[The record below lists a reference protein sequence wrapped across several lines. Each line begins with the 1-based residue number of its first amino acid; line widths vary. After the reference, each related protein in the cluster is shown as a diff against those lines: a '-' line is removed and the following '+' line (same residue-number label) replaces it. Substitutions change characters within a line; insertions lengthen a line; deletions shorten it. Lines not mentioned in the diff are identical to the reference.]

1 MKTFGN
7 FTDVKKIKEK
17 NHLKIIKKVLDNQM
31 IESEEF
37 LDDNDNLYLY
47 VPAKNEQ
54 VSFGGIRIYII
65 GNMPAFRIQNEKN
78 THPYG
83 QSYSLDIESA
93 YNDLLS
99 LFDEKK
105 AGKLIIEEIG
115 KQIKDFFTKTAE
127 IENGSDD
134 EDKTILPTTGTS
146 YANNIWNTKAGNQW

>member
-1 MKTFGN
+1 MRTFGN

-17 NHLKIIKKVLDNQM
+17 KHLKIIKKALENQQ
-31 IESEEF
+31 IESEAF

-47 VPAKNEQ
+47 VPAMTEEL
-54 VSFGGIRIYII
+54 SFGGIRIYII

-93 YNDLLS
+93 YNDLLT
-99 LFDEKK
+99 LFDEEK
-105 AGKLIIEEIG
+105 AGKLIITEIG
-115 KQIKDFFTKTAE
+115 KQVKNFFTKSAE
-127 IENGSDD
+127 VEKGDD
-134 EDKTILPTTGTS
+134 EDQTILPTTGTS